1 MVSKIKQEQLIAL
14 VKSKLTSKELEWVN
28 SKTSMVSNIETS
40 SKFNVFFSLISR
52 FISNE
57 NIIWS
62 KNEKE
67 QLNRIYPGF
76 NKTIWTKHDLTR
88 ILLIIALDVS
98 VNKSILIPFF
108 QIAEMKEQVAL
119 YKGLYFL
126 ENAPEFKNQFAEGI
140 RTNMANVFDAI
151 ASGNPFA
158 KAYLDEEEWNQL
170 ILKSFFMDRK
180 IFNIQNIAQGKNEH
194 LANMLQDYV
203 KERWAAGRQVSLEIW
218 RMIDGYLRDDV
229 KKIFSEKH
237 FEGTEKEIITKFLEK
252 NKPIPQEYWNTIE
265 KNELK

>member
-1 MVSKIKQEQLIAL
+1 MVSKVKQEQFTEL
-14 VKSKLTSKELEWVN
+14 VKSKLTSTELEWVN
-28 SKTSMVSNIETS
+28 EKMAIVSDLETA
-40 SKFNVFFSLISR
+40 SKFNVFFSLVSR

-57 NIIWS
+57 IVPW
-62 KNEKE
+62 KVNEKE
-67 QLNRIYPGF
+67 ILENIYPGF
-76 NKTIWTKHDLTR
+76 SKTEWTKQDLTR
-88 ILLIIALDVS
+88 SLLMTALDVS
-98 VNKSILIPFF
+98 VNKSILNSFF

-126 ENAPEFKNQFAEGI
+126 ENATEFQDQFAEGI

-158 KAYLDEEEWNQL
+158 QNYLEEEEWNQL
-170 ILKSFFMDRK
+170 ILKSFFMGRK
-180 IFNIQNIAQGKNEH
+180 IYNIQNIDQGKNKH

-218 RMIDGYLRDDV
+218 RMIDGYLREDI

-237 FEGTEKEIITKFLEK
+237 FEGTEKEVITELLEH
-252 NKPIPQEYWNTIE
+252 NKPISQEYWNTIG
-265 KNELK
+265 KTN